1 MSDEIIIFDR
11 AAVRS
16 HRERAA
22 AAPAT
27 TRFLHRA
34 VTERLV
40 DRLHDVRHDFARV
53 LDLGAGDGA
62 LSGLLA
68 EAGRSADI
76 VSFDP
81 AFGFARRLP
90 MAVVGEEEAL
100 PFRAHSFDLVV
111 SALGL
116 HWTNDLPG
124 ALLQLRHILKPDG
137 LLLATLFGGRTL
149 WELQE
154 VLIVAELE
162 VASGAAP
169 RVSPFADVPD
179 CGALLQRAGFALPV
193 VDSETLTVTYPH
205 LFALMQD
212 LRAMGET
219 NAQQTRQ
226 RGATRRAL
234 FLRAAELYRERF
246 GDGAGRIPATFQLI
260 NLTGWAPAAG
270 QPKPLK
276 PGSAAARLAD
286 ALGSEERPA
295 GDAVPPL
302 RRDGD

>member
-1 MSDEIIIFDR
+1 MSDDIIIFER
-11 AAVRS
+11 AAVRR

-22 AAPAT
+22 LFPAE

-34 VTERLV
+34 VQERLV
-40 DRLHDVRHDFARV
+40 DRLNDVRHRFARV
-53 LDLGAGDGA
+53 LDLGVGDGGLA
-62 LSGLLA
+62 ALLA
-68 EAGRSADI
+68 ETGQAPEI
-76 VSFDP
+76 VAFDP
-81 AFGFARRLP
+81 AWRFARRHP
-90 MAVVGEEEAL
+90 AGVVGEAEAL
-100 PFRAHSFDLVV
+100 PFRAASFDLVV

-137 LLLATLFGGRTL
+137 LLLATLYGGRTL

-154 VLIVAELE
+154 VLMQAELE
-162 VASGAAP
+162 VAGGAAP

-179 CGALLQRAGFALPV
+179 CGTLLQRAGLALPV

-219 NAQQTRQ
+219 NAQAARQ
-226 RGATRRAL
+226 RGGTRRAL

-246 GDGAGRIPATFQLI
+246 GDADGRIPATFQLI
-260 NLTGWAPAAG
+260 NLTGWAPAAS
-270 QPKPLK
+270 QQQPLK
-276 PGSAAARLAD
+276 RGSAAARLAD
-286 ALGSEERPA
+286 ALGTEEHKT
-295 GDAVPPL
+295 GDRV
-302 RRDGD
+302 

>member
-1 MSDEIIIFDR
+1 MSDDIIIFER
-11 AAVRS
+11 AAVRR

-22 AAPAT
+22 LFPAE

-34 VTERLV
+34 VQERLI
-40 DRLHDVRHDFARV
+40 DRLNDVRHRFARV
-53 LDLGAGDGA
+53 LDLGVGDGGLA
-62 LSGLLA
+62 ALLA
-68 EAGRSADI
+68 ETGQTPEI

-81 AFGFARRLP
+81 AWRFARQHP
-90 MAVVGEEEAL
+90 AGVVGEAEAL
-100 PFRAHSFDLVV
+100 PFRAASFDLVV

-137 LLLATLFGGRTL
+137 LLLATLYGGRTL

-154 VLIVAELE
+154 VLMQAELE
-162 VASGAAP
+162 VAGGAAP

-179 CGALLQRAGFALPV
+179 CGALLQRAGLALPV

-219 NAQQTRQ
+219 NAQAARQ
-226 RGATRRAL
+226 RGGTRRAL

-246 GDGAGRIPATFQLI
+246 GDADGRIPATFQLI
-260 NLTGWAPAAG
+260 NLTGWAPAAS
-270 QPKPLK
+270 QQQPLK
-276 PGSAAARLAD
+276 RGSATARLAD
-286 ALGSEERPA
+286 ALGTEEHKT
-295 GDAVPPL
+295 GDRV
-302 RRDGD
+302 

>member
-1 MSDEIIIFDR
+1 MSDDIIIFDR
-11 AAVRS
+11 AAVRH

-22 AAPAT
+22 LFPAEA
-27 TRFLHRA
+27 RFLHRA
-34 VTERLV
+34 VQERLA
-40 DRLHDVRHDFARV
+40 DRLNDVRHRFARV
-53 LDLGAGDGA
+53 LDLGAGDGGLA
-62 LSGLLA
+62 ELLA
-68 EAGRSADI
+68 ETGQTPDI

-81 AFGFARRLP
+81 AWRFARRHGMGL
-90 MAVVGEEEAL
+90 VGEAEAL
-100 PFRAHSFDLVV
+100 PFRAGSFDLVM

-154 VLIVAELE
+154 VMMQAELD
-162 VASGAAP
+162 VSGGAAP

-179 CGALLQRAGFALPV
+179 CGALLQRAGLALPV

-205 LFALMQD
+205 LFALMKD

-219 NAQQTRQ
+219 NAQVARQ
-226 RGATRRAL
+226 RSASPRAL

-246 GDGAGRIPATFQLI
+246 GDADGRIPATFQLI
-260 NLTGWAPAAG
+260 NLTGWAPAAS
-270 QPKPLK
+270 QQQPLK
-276 PGSAAARLAD
+276 RGSATARLAD
-286 ALGSEERPA
+286 VLGTEERPA
-295 GDAVPPL
+295 GDAVP
-302 RRDGD
+302 G

>member
-1 MSDEIIIFDR
+1 MSDDIIIFER
-11 AAVRS
+11 AAVRR

-22 AAPAT
+22 LFPAE

-34 VTERLV
+34 VQERLI
-40 DRLHDVRHDFARV
+40 DRLNDVRHRFARV
-53 LDLGAGDGA
+53 LDLGVGDGGLA
-62 LSGLLA
+62 ALLA
-68 EAGRSADI
+68 ETGQTPEI

-81 AFGFARRLP
+81 AWRFARQHP
-90 MAVVGEEEAL
+90 AGVVGEAEAL
-100 PFRAHSFDLVV
+100 PFRAASFDLVV

-137 LLLATLFGGRTL
+137 LLLATLYGGRTL

-154 VLIVAELE
+154 VLMQAELE
-162 VASGAAP
+162 VAGGAAP

-179 CGALLQRAGFALPV
+179 CGALLQRAGLALPV

-219 NAQQTRQ
+219 NAQAARQ
-226 RGATRRAL
+226 RGGTRRAL

-246 GDGAGRIPATFQLI
+246 GDADGRIPATFQLI
-260 NLTGWAPAAG
+260 NLTGWAPAAS
-270 QPKPLK
+270 QQQPLK
-276 PGSAAARLAD
+276 RGSAAARLAD
-286 ALGSEERPA
+286 ALGTEEHKT
-295 GDAVPPL
+295 GDRV
-302 RRDGD
+302 

>member
-1 MSDEIIIFDR
+1 MSDDIIIFDR
-11 AAVRS
+11 AAVRH

-22 AAPAT
+22 LFPAD

-34 VTERLV
+34 VQERLA
-40 DRLHDVRHDFARV
+40 DRLNEVRVRFSHA
-53 LDLGAGDGA
+53 LDLGAGDGGLA
-62 LSGLLA
+62 ELLA
-68 EAGRSADI
+68 EVGQTPEI

-81 AFGFARRLP
+81 GWRFARQHK
-90 MAVVGEEEAL
+90 MGVVGEAEAL
-100 PFRAHSFDLVV
+100 PFRAGSFDLVV

-154 VLIVAELE
+154 VLMQAELD
-162 VASGAAP
+162 VSGGAAP

-179 CGALLQRAGFALPV
+179 CGALLQRAGLALPV

-205 LFALMQD
+205 LFALMKD

-219 NAQQTRQ
+219 NAQAARQ
-226 RGATRRAL
+226 RSASPRAL
-234 FLRAAELYRERF
+234 FLRAAELYRDRF
-246 GDGAGRIPATFQLI
+246 GDADGRIPATFQLI
-260 NLTGWAPAAG
+260 NLTGWSPAAS
-270 QPKPLK
+270 QQQPLK
-276 PGSAAARLAD
+276 RGSATARLAD
-286 ALGSEERPA
+286 ALGTEEKPA
-295 GDAVPPL
+295 GDVVP
-302 RRDGD
+302 G

>member
-1 MSDEIIIFDR
+1 MSDDIIIFDR
-11 AAVRS
+11 VAVRH

-22 AAPAT
+22 LFPAD

-34 VTERLV
+34 VQERLA
-40 DRLHDVRHDFARV
+40 DRLNEVRVRFSHA
-53 LDLGAGDGA
+53 LDLGVGDGGLA
-62 LSGLLA
+62 PLLA
-68 EAGRSADI
+68 ESGQTPEIIA
-76 VSFDP
+76 FDP
-81 AFGFARRLP
+81 AWRFARHQTRG
-90 MAVVGEEEAL
+90 VVGEAEAL
-100 PFRAHSFDLVV
+100 PFRAASFDLVV

-154 VLIVAELE
+154 VLMQAELD
-162 VASGAAP
+162 VSGGAAP

-179 CGALLQRAGFALPV
+179 CGALLQRAGLALPV

-219 NAQQTRQ
+219 NAQVARQ
-226 RGATRRAL
+226 RSASPRAL

-246 GDGAGRIPATFQLI
+246 GDADGRIPATFQLI
-260 NLTGWAPAAG
+260 NLTGWAPAAS
-270 QPKPLK
+270 QQQPLK
-276 PGSAAARLAD
+276 RGSATARLAD
-286 ALGSEERPA
+286 ALGTEEKPA
-295 GDAVPPL
+295 GDVVP
-302 RRDGD
+302 G

>member
-1 MSDEIIIFDR
+1 MSDDIIIFER
-11 AAVRS
+11 AAVRR

-22 AAPAT
+22 LFPAE

-34 VTERLV
+34 VQERLV
-40 DRLHDVRHDFARV
+40 DRLNDVRHRFARV
-53 LDLGAGDGA
+53 LDLGVGDGGLA
-62 LSGLLA
+62 ALLA
-68 EAGRSADI
+68 ETGQAPDI
-76 VSFDP
+76 VAFDP
-81 AFGFARRLP
+81 AWRFARRHP
-90 MAVVGEEEAL
+90 AGVVGEAEAL
-100 PFRAHSFDLVV
+100 PFRAASFDLIV

-137 LLLATLFGGRTL
+137 LLLATLYGGRTL

-154 VLIVAELE
+154 VLMQAELE
-162 VASGAAP
+162 VAGGAAP

-179 CGALLQRAGFALPV
+179 CGALLQRAGLALPV

-219 NAQQTRQ
+219 NAQAARQ
-226 RGATRRAL
+226 RGGTRRAL

-246 GDGAGRIPATFQLI
+246 GDADGRIPATFQLI
-260 NLTGWAPAAG
+260 NLTGWAPAAS
-270 QPKPLK
+270 QQQPLK
-276 PGSAAARLAD
+276 RGSAAARLAD
-286 ALGSEERPA
+286 ALGTEEHKT
-295 GDAVPPL
+295 GDRV
-302 RRDGD
+302 

>member
-1 MSDEIIIFDR
+1 MSDDIIIFDR
-11 AAVRS
+11 AAVRR

-22 AAPAT
+22 LFPAD

-34 VTERLV
+34 VQERLA
-40 DRLHDVRHDFARV
+40 DRLNDVRHRFARV
-53 LDLGAGDGA
+53 LDLGAGDGGLA
-62 LSGLLA
+62 DLLA
-68 EAGRSADI
+68 QGGQTPDI

-81 AFGFARRLP
+81 AWRFARRHGMGL
-90 MAVVGEEEAL
+90 VGEAEAL
-100 PFRAHSFDLVV
+100 PFRAASFDLVV

-154 VLIVAELE
+154 VMMQAELD
-162 VASGAAP
+162 VSGGAAP

-179 CGALLQRAGFALPV
+179 CGALLQRAGLALPV

-205 LFALMQD
+205 LFALMKD

-219 NAQQTRQ
+219 NAQVARQ
-226 RGATRRAL
+226 RCCSPRAL

-246 GDGAGRIPATFQLI
+246 GDADGRIPATFQLI
-260 NLTGWAPAAG
+260 NLTGWAPAAS
-270 QPKPLK
+270 QQQPLK
-276 PGSAAARLAD
+276 RGSATARLAD
-286 ALGSEERPA
+286 ALGTEERPT
-295 GDAVPPL
+295 GDAVP
-302 RRDGD
+302 R

>member
-1 MSDEIIIFDR
+1 MSDDIIIFDR
-11 AAVRS
+11 TAVRR

-22 AAPAT
+22 RFAAE

-34 VTERLV
+34 VQERLA
-40 DRLHDVRHDFARV
+40 DRLNEVRVRFTRA
-53 LDLGAGDGA
+53 LDLGAGDGGLAELLA
-62 LSGLLA
+62 LSGQTP
-68 EAGRSADI
+68 EI
-76 VSFDP
+76 VAFDP
-81 AFGFARRLP
+81 AWRFARRHKRS
-90 MAVVGEEEAL
+90 VVGEAEAL
-100 PFRAHSFDLVV
+100 PFRAASFDLVV

-154 VLIVAELE
+154 VMMQAELD
-162 VASGAAP
+162 VSGGAGP

-179 CGALLQRAGFALPV
+179 CGALLQRAGLALPV

-219 NAQQTRQ
+219 NAQVARPRT
-226 RGATRRAL
+226 TSPRAL

-246 GDGAGRIPATFQLI
+246 GDADGRIPATFQLI
-260 NLTGWAPAAG
+260 NLTGWAPAAS
-270 QPKPLK
+270 QQQPLK
-276 PGSAAARLAD
+276 RGSAAARLAD
-286 ALGSEERPA
+286 ALGTEERPA
-295 GDAVPPL
+295 GDVVPG
-302 RRDGD
+302 RG

>member
-1 MSDEIIIFDR
+1 MSDDIIIFER
-11 AAVRS
+11 AAVRR

-22 AAPAT
+22 LFPAE

-34 VTERLV
+34 VQERLI
-40 DRLHDVRHDFARV
+40 DRLNDVRHRFARV
-53 LDLGAGDGA
+53 LDLGVGDGGLA
-62 LSGLLA
+62 TLLA
-68 EAGRSADI
+68 ETGQTPEI

-81 AFGFARRLP
+81 AWRFARQHP
-90 MAVVGEEEAL
+90 AGVVGEAEAL
-100 PFRAHSFDLVV
+100 PFRAASFDLVV

-137 LLLATLFGGRTL
+137 LLLATLYGGRTL

-154 VLIVAELE
+154 VLMQAELE
-162 VASGAAP
+162 VAGGAAP

-179 CGALLQRAGFALPV
+179 CGGLLQRAGLALPV

-219 NAQQTRQ
+219 NAQAARQ
-226 RGATRRAL
+226 RGGTRRAL

-246 GDGAGRIPATFQLI
+246 GDADGRIPATFQLI
-260 NLTGWAPAAG
+260 NLTGWAPAAS
-270 QPKPLK
+270 QQQPLK
-276 PGSAAARLAD
+276 RGSAAARLAD
-286 ALGSEERPA
+286 ALGTEEHKT
-295 GDAVPPL
+295 GDRV
-302 RRDGD
+302 

>member
-1 MSDEIIIFDR
+1 MSDDIIIFDR
-11 AAVRS
+11 AAVRR

-22 AAPAT
+22 LFPAD

-34 VTERLV
+34 VQERLA
-40 DRLHDVRHDFARV
+40 DRLNDVRHRFARV
-53 LDLGAGDGA
+53 LDLGAGDGGLA
-62 LSGLLA
+62 DLLA
-68 EAGRSADI
+68 LAGQTPDI

-81 AFGFARRLP
+81 SWRFARRHGMGL
-90 MAVVGEEEAL
+90 VGETEAL
-100 PFRAHSFDLVV
+100 PFRAASFDLVV

-154 VLIVAELE
+154 VMMQAELD
-162 VASGAAP
+162 VSGGAAP

-179 CGALLQRAGFALPV
+179 CGALLQRAGLALPV

-205 LFALMQD
+205 LFALMKD

-219 NAQQTRQ
+219 NAQVARQ
-226 RGATRRAL
+226 RGGSPRAL

-246 GDGAGRIPATFQLI
+246 GDADGRIPATFQLI
-260 NLTGWAPAAG
+260 NLTGWAPAAS
-270 QPKPLK
+270 QQQPLK
-276 PGSAAARLAD
+276 RGSAIARLAD
-286 ALGSEERPA
+286 ALGTEERPA
-295 GDAVPPL
+295 GDAVP
-302 RRDGD
+302 R

>member
-1 MSDEIIIFDR
+1 MSDDIIIFER
-11 AAVRS
+11 AAVRR

-22 AAPAT
+22 LFPAE

-34 VTERLV
+34 VQERLI
-40 DRLHDVRHDFARV
+40 DRLNDVRHRFARV
-53 LDLGAGDGA
+53 LDLGVGDGGLA
-62 LSGLLA
+62 ALLA
-68 EAGRSADI
+68 ETGQTPEI

-81 AFGFARRLP
+81 ALRFARQHP
-90 MAVVGEEEAL
+90 AGVVGEAEAL
-100 PFRAHSFDLVV
+100 PFRAASFDLVV

-137 LLLATLFGGRTL
+137 LLLATLYGGRTL

-154 VLIVAELE
+154 VLMQAELE
-162 VASGAAP
+162 VAGGAAP

-179 CGALLQRAGFALPV
+179 CGALLQRAGLALPV

-219 NAQQTRQ
+219 NAQAARQ
-226 RGATRRAL
+226 RGGTRRAL

-246 GDGAGRIPATFQLI
+246 GDADGRIPATFQLI
-260 NLTGWAPAAG
+260 NLTGWAPAAS
-270 QPKPLK
+270 QQQPLK
-276 PGSAAARLAD
+276 RGSAAARLAD
-286 ALGSEERPA
+286 ALGTEEHKT
-295 GDAVPPL
+295 GDRV
-302 RRDGD
+302 

>member
-1 MSDEIIIFDR
+1 MSDDIIIFDR
-11 AAVRS
+11 AAVRG
-16 HRERAA
+16 HRERSALF
-22 AAPAT
+22 PAE

-34 VTERLV
+34 VQERLI
-40 DRLHDVRHDFARV
+40 DRLNDVKHRFARV
-53 LDLGAGDGA
+53 LDLGVGDGGLA
-62 LSGLLA
+62 ALLA
-68 EAGRSADI
+68 ETGQAPEI

-81 AFGFARRLP
+81 AWRFARRHP
-90 MAVVGEEEAL
+90 AAVVGEAEAL
-100 PFRAHSFDLVV
+100 PFRAASFDLVV

-137 LLLATLFGGRTL
+137 LLLATLYGGRTL

-154 VLIVAELE
+154 VLMQAELE
-162 VASGAAP
+162 VSGGAAP

-179 CGALLQRAGFALPV
+179 CGALLQRAGLALPV

-219 NAQQTRQ
+219 NAQAARQ
-226 RGATRRAL
+226 RGGTRRAL

-246 GDGAGRIPATFQLI
+246 GDADGRISATFQLI
-260 NLTGWAPAAG
+260 NLTGWAPAAS
-270 QPKPLK
+270 QQQPLK
-276 PGSAAARLAD
+276 RGSATGRLAD
-286 ALGSEERPA
+286 ALGTEEHKT
-295 GDAVPPL
+295 GDRV
-302 RRDGD
+302 

>member
-1 MSDEIIIFDR
+1 MSDDIIIFDR
-11 AAVRS
+11 AAVRR

-22 AAPAT
+22 LFPAD

-34 VTERLV
+34 VQERLA
-40 DRLHDVRHDFARV
+40 DRLNDVRHRFARV
-53 LDLGAGDGA
+53 LDLGAGDGGLA
-62 LSGLLA
+62 DLLA
-68 EAGRSADI
+68 QGGQTPDI

-81 AFGFARRLP
+81 AWRFARRHGMGL
-90 MAVVGEEEAL
+90 VGETEAL
-100 PFRAHSFDLVV
+100 PFRAASFDLVV

-154 VLIVAELE
+154 VMMQAELD
-162 VASGAAP
+162 VSGGAAP

-179 CGALLQRAGFALPV
+179 CGALLQRAGLALPV

-205 LFALMQD
+205 LFALMRD

-219 NAQQTRQ
+219 NAQVARQ
-226 RGATRRAL
+226 RGGSPRAL

-246 GDGAGRIPATFQLI
+246 GDADGRIPATFQLI
-260 NLTGWAPAAG
+260 NLTGWAPAAS
-270 QPKPLK
+270 QQQPLK
-276 PGSAAARLAD
+276 RGSATTRLAD
-286 ALGSEERPA
+286 ALGTEERPA
-295 GDAVPPL
+295 GDAVP
-302 RRDGD
+302 R

>member
-1 MSDEIIIFDR
+1 MSDDIIIFER
-11 AAVRS
+11 AAVRR

-22 AAPAT
+22 LFPAE

-34 VTERLV
+34 VQERLI
-40 DRLHDVRHDFARV
+40 DRLNDVRHRFARV
-53 LDLGAGDGA
+53 LDLGVGDGGLVA
-62 LSGLLA
+62 LLA
-68 EAGRSADI
+68 ETGQTPEI

-81 AFGFARRLP
+81 AWRFARQHP
-90 MAVVGEEEAL
+90 AGVVGEAEAL
-100 PFRAHSFDLVV
+100 PFRAASFDLVV

-137 LLLATLFGGRTL
+137 LLLATLYGGRTL

-154 VLIVAELE
+154 VLMQAELE
-162 VASGAAP
+162 VAGGAAP

-179 CGALLQRAGFALPV
+179 CGALLQRAGLALPV

-219 NAQQTRQ
+219 NAQAARQ
-226 RGATRRAL
+226 RGGTRRAL

-246 GDGAGRIPATFQLI
+246 GDADGRIPATFQLI
-260 NLTGWAPAAG
+260 NLTGWAPAAS
-270 QPKPLK
+270 QQQPLK
-276 PGSAAARLAD
+276 RGSAAARLAD
-286 ALGSEERPA
+286 ALGTEEHKT
-295 GDAVPPL
+295 GDRV
-302 RRDGD
+302 

>member
-1 MSDEIIIFDR
+1 MSDDIIIFDR
-11 AAVRS
+11 AAVRH

-22 AAPAT
+22 LFPAD

-34 VTERLV
+34 VQERLA
-40 DRLHDVRHDFARV
+40 DRLNEVRVRFSQA
-53 LDLGAGDGA
+53 LDLGVGDGGLA
-62 LSGLLA
+62 PLLA
-68 EAGRSADI
+68 ESGQSPEI
-76 VSFDP
+76 VAFDP
-81 AFGFARRLP
+81 AWRFARHQVRG
-90 MAVVGEEEAL
+90 VVGETEAL
-100 PFRAHSFDLVV
+100 PFRAASFDLVV

-154 VLIVAELE
+154 VLMQAELD
-162 VASGAAP
+162 VSGGAAP

-179 CGALLQRAGFALPV
+179 CGALLQRAGLALPV

-219 NAQQTRQ
+219 NAQVARQ
-226 RGATRRAL
+226 RAASPRAL

-246 GDGAGRIPATFQLI
+246 GAADGRIPATFQLI
-260 NLTGWAPAAG
+260 NLTGWAPAAS
-270 QPKPLK
+270 QQQPLK
-276 PGSAAARLAD
+276 RGSATARLAD
-286 ALGSEERPA
+286 ALGTEEKPA
-295 GDAVPPL
+295 GDVVPS
-302 RRDGD
+302 

>member
-1 MSDEIIIFDR
+1 MSDDIIIFDR
-11 AAVRS
+11 AAVRR

-22 AAPAT
+22 LFPAD

-34 VTERLV
+34 VQERLA
-40 DRLHDVRHDFARV
+40 DRLNDVRHRFARV
-53 LDLGAGDGA
+53 LDLGAGDGGLA
-62 LSGLLA
+62 DLLA
-68 EAGRSADI
+68 VGGQTPDI

-81 AFGFARRLP
+81 AWRFARQHGMGL
-90 MAVVGEEEAL
+90 VGETEAL
-100 PFRAHSFDLVV
+100 PFRAASFDLIV

-154 VLIVAELE
+154 VMMQAELD
-162 VASGAAP
+162 VSGGAAP

-179 CGALLQRAGFALPV
+179 CGALLQRAGLALPV

-205 LFALMQD
+205 LFALMKD

-219 NAQQTRQ
+219 NAQVARQ
-226 RGATRRAL
+226 RGGSPRAL

-246 GDGAGRIPATFQLI
+246 GDADGRIPATFQLI
-260 NLTGWAPAAG
+260 NLTGWAPAAS
-270 QPKPLK
+270 QQQPLK
-276 PGSAAARLAD
+276 RGSATARLAD
-286 ALGSEERPA
+286 ALGTEERPA
-295 GDAVPPL
+295 GDPVPS
-302 RRDGD
+302 

>member
-1 MSDEIIIFDR
+1 MSDDIIIFER
-11 AAVRS
+11 AAVRR

-22 AAPAT
+22 LFPAE

-34 VTERLV
+34 VQERLI
-40 DRLHDVRHDFARV
+40 DRLNDVRHRFARV
-53 LDLGAGDGA
+53 LDLGVGDGGLA
-62 LSGLLA
+62 ALLA
-68 EAGRSADI
+68 ETGQTSEI

-81 AFGFARRLP
+81 AWRFARQHS
-90 MAVVGEEEAL
+90 AGVVGEAEAL
-100 PFRAHSFDLVV
+100 PFRAASFDLVV

-137 LLLATLFGGRTL
+137 LLLATLYGGRTL

-154 VLIVAELE
+154 VLMQAELE
-162 VASGAAP
+162 VAGGAAP

-179 CGALLQRAGFALPV
+179 CGALLQRAGLALPV

-219 NAQQTRQ
+219 NAQAARQ
-226 RGATRRAL
+226 RGGTRRAL

-246 GDGAGRIPATFQLI
+246 GDADGRIPATFQLI
-260 NLTGWAPAAG
+260 NLTGWAPAAS
-270 QPKPLK
+270 QQQPLK
-276 PGSAAARLAD
+276 RGSATARLAD
-286 ALGSEERPA
+286 ALGTEEHKT
-295 GDAVPPL
+295 GDRV
-302 RRDGD
+302 